1 VVKAGLKCCWKSL
14 FAPSPKEDE
23 KELDKLDVM
32 VVDDEPLARARI
44 RELLKRD
51 ADIGRI
57 EECRDGFE
65 AVQALQNEPPDLVF
79 LDIQMPEKDG
89 FEVIDE
95 IGVERMP
102 VVIFVT
108 AYDQYALRAF
118 QVCALDYLLKPFD
131 ERRFEQTLVRAK
143 TQVRTAHGGRLHAS
157 LFSLMEQWHAHSK
170 YVERV
175 LVKTSGRFFF
185 LNTSEIDWI
194 KAEGNYVR
202 LAVGKAAYLLRETVN
217 NLERQLDPASFLRI
231 HRSTIVNIDRI
242 REIQQTF
249 HGEYTVVLKDGT
261 ELRLSRRYR
270 EKLPRTVGK
279 FS

>member
-1 VVKAGLKCCWKSL
+1 M
-14 FAPSPKEDE
+14 
-23 KELDKLDVM
+23 DKLHVM

-51 ADIGRI
+51 SDIGLV
-57 EECRDGFE
+57 EECKDGFE
-65 AVQALQNEPPDLVF
+65 AVQAMQNEPPDLVF

-89 FEVIDE
+89 FSVIDE

-131 ERRFEQTLVRAK
+131 EKRFEQTLARAK
-143 TQVRTAHGGRLHAS
+143 TQIRAVQGDGGGDGLHAS
-157 LFSLMEQWHAHSK
+157 LFSLMEQWHAQSK

-185 LNTSEIDWI
+185 LNASEIDWI

-202 LAVGKAAYLLRETVN
+202 LAVGKSAYLLRETVN
-217 NLERQLDPASFLRI
+217 NLEKQLDPARFLRI

-242 REIQQTF
+242 KEIQQTF
-249 HGEYTVVLKDGT
+249 HGEYTVVLRDGT

>member
-1 VVKAGLKCCWKSL
+1 
-14 FAPSPKEDE
+14 
-23 KELDKLDVM
+23 M

-51 ADIGRI
+51 SDIGLV
-57 EECRDGFE
+57 EECGDGFE
-65 AVQALQNEPPDLVF
+65 AVQAMQSELPDLVF

-89 FEVIDE
+89 FSVIDE
-95 IGVERMP
+95 IGIERMP

-131 ERRFEQTLVRAK
+131 EKRFEQTLARAK
-143 TQVRTAHGGRLHAS
+143 TQIRTAQVGRDGGDRLHAS
-157 LFSLMEQWHAHSK
+157 LFSLMEQWHAQSK

-185 LNTSEIDWI
+185 LNASEIDWI

-202 LAVGKAAYLLRETVN
+202 LAVGKSSYLLRETVN
-217 NLERQLDPASFLRI
+217 NLERQLDPARFLRI

-242 REIQQTF
+242 KEIQQTF
-249 HGEYTVVLKDGT
+249 HGEYTVVLRDGT

-279 FS
+279 IS

>member
-1 VVKAGLKCCWKSL
+1 
-14 FAPSPKEDE
+14 
-23 KELDKLDVM
+23 LDKLHVII
-32 VVDDEPLARARI
+32 VDDEPLARGRI

-51 ADIGRI
+51 ADIGHV
-57 EECRDGFE
+57 EECNDGFE
-65 AVQALQNEPPDLVF
+65 AVQAMQNKMPDLVF

-89 FEVIDE
+89 FSVIDE
-95 IGVERMP
+95 IGIERMP

-131 ERRFEQTLVRAK
+131 EQRFEQTLGRAKKQVRAA
-143 TQVRTAHGGRLHAS
+143 QGGEQLHAS
-157 LFSLMEQWHAHSK
+157 LFSLMEQWHAQSK

-175 LVKTSGRFFF
+175 LIKTSGRFFF
-185 LNTSEIDWI
+185 LNAVEIDWI

-202 LAVGKAAYLLRETVN
+202 LAVGKSGYLLRETVN

-242 REIQQTF
+242 KEIQQTF